1 MAVNTR
7 TLRKLQAGTVG
18 QFLCVA
24 VTFAG
29 SSPVAFA
36 ESNSAAQPPKPEAAA
51 VAPATPAAAPAPGEV
66 PASNPSAASQVAKPT
81 VAPVV
86 NQSNATPIAP
96 AAEKAAVDNQATKL
110 VQLDFQDQKWL
121 PVLQWVAEQ
130 RHLNLDWQ
138 QLPEGTLNLSSAKQ
152 YSIDE
157 AEDLINMQL
166 LARGFTL
173 LQFGEVLRVVPLK
186 NVDVTLVPRV
196 TPEELAT
203 LQPHRFVRVTFPLT
217 WMLADEAAT
226 EFKPLISPY
235 GQLFPMASSN
245 RLEAMDAVANLREMY
260 RVLTRAEGDETRRER
275 VAEFRLKHRKAEEVA
290 VKVRQLLG
298 LPPESAPSNA
308 DVQTQLDIETTKFRN
323 EAVKQLGANAQPL
336 LKDKAEVHL
345 VVNTEENSILIN
357 GRPDKIEIVRQAIE
371 AMDKPEPPRESSWD
385 TFNRVKIYPLGGIDP
400 TAITQLMLS
409 IQRAG
414 NIDKTTKIQQDTV
427 YNRLVV
433 FGTPEDQV
441 TIGNIIDSF
450 RTEGRHA
457 EVIALEQL
465 DVAYATKAIKLVLKN
480 PERPSSAPGAASDGR
495 FQIESDPN
503 HNRLLLWATQKEV
516 AEVREFLEGLGET
529 FVADNAAPRMHIIPL
544 RGAKSAI
551 VAERLKHV
559 WQEISNAPLIIESN
573 QGQSTTPAS
582 PAPAAQPAQP
592 APVPMPEPSA
602 DKPPQPVPMADRMAA
617 VMAKVRLASQQQE
630 ASANDSKSSH
640 EPSGSAPGRAFE
652 EPPAV
657 KGSQPVRVLAD
668 KDDEMIIVSRDPNAA
683 EVAKNFVEQIV
694 PGGDVEVI
702 TLKHAQAGL
711 MKTQIE
717 SMLAHTRVNDGSVLN
732 SDPPLV
738 VEADSRTNRLM
749 IQHASSRQME
759 LIKEV
764 VPLLDQAEQGDERLS
779 RKQQIYHAQKKRA
792 SEIATVVKDVYRDLL
807 STSDKIFDARTG
819 TRPFGYNQAMA
830 ATSKSPEYAGLLSIG
845 VDEPGNTLVLS
856 APGYL
861 IDEVMQ
867 VVKLVDTNASSE
879 KIAVMSVSRA
889 AKANVGEALN
899 RLMKSK

>member
-1 MAVNTR
+1 MAVNILL
-7 TLRKLQAGTVG
+7 LRKLCAGVVG
-18 QFLCVA
+18 QLMVLIGVLALVA
-24 VTFAG
+24 M
-29 SSPVAFA
+29 A
-36 ESNSAAQPPKPEAAA
+36 EATVAAQPAKTESAADGAPPASAA
-51 VAPATPAAAPAPGEV
+51 VPAATPSAGV
-66 PASNPSAASQVAKPT
+66 PASNPSAA
-81 VAPVV
+81 
-86 NQSNATPIAP
+86 NQPLKGAAAAGTNAAGSSSP
-96 AAEKAAVDNQATKL
+96 AGSDAADESTKL

-138 QLPEGTLNLSSAKQ
+138 QLPEGTLNLTSARQ
-152 YSIDE
+152 YTIDE

-217 WMLADEAAT
+217 WMLADEAAS

-235 GQLFPMASSN
+235 GQLLPMASSN
-245 RLEAMDAVANLREMY
+245 RLETMDAVANLREMY

-290 VKVRQLLG
+290 IKVRQLLG
-298 LPPESAPSNA
+298 LPPETSQPTA
-308 DVQTQLDIETTKFRN
+308 DTQTQLDIETTKFRN
-323 EAVKQLGANAQPL
+323 EAVKQLGAGAQPL
-336 LKDKAEVHL
+336 LKDKSEVHL
-345 VVNTEENSILIN
+345 VVNVEENSILIN

-385 TFNRVKIYPLGGIDP
+385 TFNRVKVYPLSGIDP
-400 TAITQLMLS
+400 QAITQLMAS

-414 NIDKTTKIQQDTV
+414 NIDKATKIQYDAS

-433 FGTPEDQV
+433 FGAPEDQV
-441 TIGNIIDSF
+441 TVGGIIDSF

-457 EVIALEQL
+457 EVLALEQL
-465 DVAYATKAIKLVLKN
+465 DAAYATKAIKLVLKN
-480 PERPSSAPGAASDGR
+480 PERPSATPGAISDGR
-495 FQIESDPN
+495 FQIESDPS
-503 HNRLLLWATQKEV
+503 HNRLLLWATPAEVKEV
-516 AEVREFLEGLGET
+516 RTFLEGLGET
-529 FVADNAAPRMHIIPL
+529 FAAGSGAPKMHIVSL
-544 RGAKSAI
+544 RGAKSAV
-551 VAERLKHV
+551 VAERLKTI
-559 WQEISNAPLIIESN
+559 WKELSDAPLIIESG
-573 QGQSTTPAS
+573 QGQSAPTMTPAPPATTTP
-582 PAPAAQPAQP
+582 PAVKPMLEPSAGTPPQP
-592 APVPMPEPSA
+592 APMG
-602 DKPPQPVPMADRMAA
+602 DRMAA
-617 VMAKVRLASQQQE
+617 VIAKVRLASQQHE
-630 ASANDSKSSH
+630 AATDEGHPNDAS
-640 EPSGSAPGRAFE
+640 PSPPAQSF
-652 EPPAV
+652 EPPAE
-657 KGSQPVRVLAD
+657 KGTQPVRVLAD

-702 TLKHAQAGL
+702 TLKYAQAA
-711 MKTQIE
+711 MIKMQIE
-717 SMLAHTRVNDGSVLN
+717 QMLAHTRTGDASVLN

-738 VEADSRTNRLM
+738 IEADSRTNRLM

-759 LIKEV
+759 LIKEI
-764 VPLLDQAEQGDERLS
+764 VPLLDQPEQGDERLA

-792 SEIATVVKDVYRDLL
+792 SEIASVVKDVFRDLL

-830 ATSKSPEYAGLLSIG
+830 ATSKSPEYAGLLSVG
-845 VDEPGNTLVLS
+845 VDESGNSLVIS

-879 KIAVMSVSRA
+879 KIAVVPVSRA
-889 AKANVGEALN
+889 ARANVGEALN
-899 RLMKSK
+899 RLLKSK

>member
-7 TLRKLQAGTVG
+7 TLRKLQAGPVG
-18 QFLCVA
+18 PFLCVVA
-24 VTFAG
+24 TFAG
-29 SSPVAFA
+29 SLPAAFA
-36 ESNSAAQPPKPEAAA
+36 ESNAAAQPPKPEAAA
-51 VAPATPAAAPAPGEV
+51 VAPATPAAAPAPVEV
-66 PASNPSAASQVAKPT
+66 PASNPSAASQVAKPAA
-81 VAPVV
+81 APVV
-86 NQSNATPIAP
+86 NQSNAAPIAP
-96 AAEKAAVDNQATKL
+96 AAEKTAADDQTTKL

-196 TPEELAT
+196 TPEELAK

-298 LPPESAPSNA
+298 LPPESAPTTP

-323 EAVKQLGANAQPL
+323 EAVKQLGAGAQPL

-414 NIDKTTKIQQDTV
+414 NIDKTTKIQQDTA

-441 TIGNIIDSF
+441 TIGGIIDSF
-450 RTEGRHA
+450 RSDGRHA

-465 DVAYATKAIKLVLKN
+465 DAAYATKAIKLVLKN

-503 HNRLLLWATQKEV
+503 HNRLLLWATATEV
-516 AEVREFLEGLGET
+516 KDVRDFLEGLGET

-544 RGAKSAI
+544 RGAKSAV

-573 QGQSTTPAS
+573 QGQSTTPANPNPS
-582 PAPAAQPAQP
+582 AQPTPPAPA
-592 APVPMPEPSA
+592 PMPEPSA
-602 DKPPQPVPMADRMAA
+602 DKPPQPAPMADRMAA
-617 VMAKVRLASQQQE
+617 VMAKVRLASQQSE
-630 ASANDSKSSH
+630 ASSNDSKSSG
-640 EPSGSAPGRAFE
+640 EPTGSAPAQSFD
-652 EPPAV
+652 PPAA
-657 KGSQPVRVLAD
+657 KSSQPVRILAD

-702 TLKHAQAGL
+702 TLKHAQAGM

-764 VPLLDQAEQGDERLS
+764 VPLLDQPEQGDERLS

-792 SEIATVVKDVYRDLL
+792 SEIASVVKDVYRDLL

-861 IDEVMQ
+861 IDEVLQ

-879 KIAVMSVSRA
+879 RIAVMSVSRA